1 MKIEN
6 ILTPERTFCK
16 IEASSR
22 KRALEE
28 ISIQLAETIIDLSA
42 EQLFSRLIAREKM
55 GSTALGHG
63 IAIPHCRMTACTD
76 IIGGLVSLSNPVDF
90 GAFDDVNVEVMF
102 VLIVPEDEI
111 DQHLKVL
118 AMLAKRFED
127 ESYRTALFSAQD
139 SNTLY
144 AAAIS
149 DPEPEVKLAQQ

>member
-28 ISIQLAETIIDLSA
+28 VSIQLAETIADLSA
-42 EQLFSRLIAREKM
+42 EELFSRLIAREKM

-76 IIGGLVSLSNPVDF
+76 IIGGLVSLSSPVDF
-90 GAFDDVNVEVMF
+90 DAFDDVNVEVLF
-102 VLIVPEDEI
+102 VLIVPEDEV

-127 ESYRTALFSAQD
+127 KAYRAALFSAQN

-149 DPEPEVKLAQQ
+149 NPEPEVKLAQQ